1 MFKNMLMNSFVGLD
15 IPVIVMLANSE
26 KKKNPNHI
34 EIWTPVSRRPKNSGD
49 KKIPKEGN
57 A

>member
-26 KKKNPNHI
+26 KKKK
-34 EIWTPVSRRPKNSGD
+34 S
-49 KKIPKEGN
+49 
-57 A
+57 

>member
-1 MFKNMLMNSFVGLD
+1 MFKNMLMNSLVGLD
-15 IPVIVMLANSE
+15 IPVMMLANR
-26 KKKNPNHI
+26 KKNPNHI
-34 EIWTPVSRRPKNSGD
+34 EIWTPVSRRPKNIGD